1 MRTGRADLPLHTG
14 RAPRWLFQRMR
25 RLAGEIVSVM
35 VEEFGPA
42 EVLRRLS
49 DPYWFQAFG
58 CVLGFDWHSSGV
70 TTTACGALK
79 EGIKGR
85 SAELGLWAAGGKG
98 RTSRKTPEQI
108 ARACEVCGADADRLI
123 YASRTSAK
131 VDSAALQ
138 DGYQIYAH
146 SFFFTDDGGWAVVQQ
161 GMNEESRLARR
172 YHWLSNDLASF
183 VEEPHMAICSQ
194 RRGESLLLN
203 MTAAESAGARTAS
216 AEAARRDPGELFGD
230 LEKYL
235 FMPRRHDVRVER
247 DINPAHLS
255 KVLIATY
262 ERQPQDFEQ
271 LLGVRGVG
279 PKTVRALALIGELIY
294 GEPASSRDPARFS
307 FAHGG
312 KDGTP
317 FPVDRETYDRSIEVL
332 AGCLRRARLEG
343 GDRRS
348 AFGRLD
354 SLRRSVERP
363 QQAVE

>member
-25 RLAGEIVSVM
+25 RLAGGIVSVM
-35 VEEFGPA
+35 VEEFGPG

-70 TTTACGALK
+70 TTTACGAIK
-79 EGIKGR
+79 EGIRGR
-85 SAELGLWAAGGKG
+85 GADLGLWAAGGKG

-108 ARACEVCGADADRLI
+108 ARACESCGADADRLV

-146 SFFFTDDGGWAVVQQ
+146 SFFFTSDGSWAVVQQ
-161 GMNEESRLARR
+161 GMNEENRLARR

-183 VEEPHMAICSQ
+183 VEEPHSAICSQ
-194 RRGESLLLN
+194 RREGTLLLN
-203 MTAAESAGARTAS
+203 MTAEESAGAREAS
-216 AEAARRDPGELFGD
+216 AAAARRDPGKLFGD
-230 LEKYL
+230 LEEYL

-247 DINPAHLS
+247 DVNPRQLG
-255 KVLIATY
+255 KVLVSTY
-262 ERQPQDFEQ
+262 ERQPENFEQ
-271 LLGVRGVG
+271 LLGIKGVG

-332 AGCLRRARLEG
+332 AGCLRRARVEG
-343 GDRRS
+343 SDRRG
-348 AFGRLD
+348 AFARLD
-354 SLRRSVERP
+354 ALRRSVE
-363 QQAVE
+363 AG